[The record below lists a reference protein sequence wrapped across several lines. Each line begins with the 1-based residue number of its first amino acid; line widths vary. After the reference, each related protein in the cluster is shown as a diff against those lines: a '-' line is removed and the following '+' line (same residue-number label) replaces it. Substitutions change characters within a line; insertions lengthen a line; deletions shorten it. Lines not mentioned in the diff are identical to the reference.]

1 LLRWTHP
8 VHGPVSPAEFI
19 PLAERSGLIVGIG
32 EWVLREACRNCAT
45 WQHQQDRP
53 LGVAVNVSGLQFEQH
68 DFPDLVMAVLRDCGL
83 DPHLLTLE
91 LTEGVL
97 IRDVARACRH
107 LAGLRQLG
115 VRVALDDFGTG
126 YSSLSYL
133 AALPAD
139 TIKLDRSFVNREF
152 ANASAII
159 DSVIEMAHRIGLR
172 VVAEGVETSSQSQ
185 RLLDLNCD
193 EQQGFY
199 FSAPVSAD
207 SVAGYLASH
216 RTESPYAA

>member
-1 LLRWTHP
+1 
-8 VHGPVSPAEFI
+8 
-19 PLAERSGLIVGIG
+19 
-32 EWVLREACRNCAT
+32 
-45 WQHQQDRP
+45 
-53 LGVAVNVSGLQFEQH
+53 
-68 DFPDLVMAVLRDCGL
+68 MAVLDDCGL
-83 DPHLLTLE
+83 DPCLLTLE
-91 LTEGVL
+91 LTEGIL
-97 IRDVARACRH
+97 IRDVTRACRH

-139 TIKLDRSFVNREF
+139 SIKLDRSFVNREF

-159 DSVIEMAHRIGLR
+159 DSVIEMAHRIGPR
-172 VVAEGVETSSQSQ
+172 VVAEGVETSTQSQ

-199 FSAPVSAD
+199 FSVPWRNRAPHEWESAAD
-207 SVAGYLASH
+207 KNGGG
-216 RTESPYAA
+216 P